1 MKSKRIWEVYVI
13 HHSHTD
19 IGYTERQEKLMRYH
33 YDFICQAI
41 DILDSIHQQ
50 GQKKYE
56 GFIWQCENYWQV
68 ENFYKMAE

>member
-19 IGYTERQEKLMRYH
+19 IGYTERQEKLMCYH

-50 GQKKYE
+50 GQKNTKDLF
-56 GFIWQCENYWQV
+56 GSVKITGR
-68 ENFYKMAE
+68 

>member
-1 MKSKRIWEVYVI
+1 MKSKRTWEVYVI

-50 GQKKYE
+50 EQKNMKDLF
-56 GFIWQCENYWQV
+56 GSVKITGR
-68 ENFYKMAE
+68 